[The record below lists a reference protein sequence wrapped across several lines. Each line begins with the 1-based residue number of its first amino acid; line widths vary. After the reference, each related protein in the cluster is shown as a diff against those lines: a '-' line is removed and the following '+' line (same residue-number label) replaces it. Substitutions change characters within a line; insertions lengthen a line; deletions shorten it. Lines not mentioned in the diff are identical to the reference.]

1 MDIFKIQTAFM
12 EISGL
17 NEKDCANYIN
27 LFKSADIQITK
38 KVKNGVDIQKNE
50 PLLIE
55 VAASVAYYMYCLM
68 QSKKMAN
75 VSVLDVKI
83 ELDKNISLNSAKK
96 YKDEMMLLASD
107 ILVDENFDFIS
118 T

>member
-1 MDIFKIQTAFM
+1 MDIFKIQSAFM

-17 NEKDCANYIN
+17 SEQECANYLN
-27 LFKSADIQITK
+27 LFKTADIQISK
-38 KVKNGVDIQKNE
+38 KIKKGIDINQNE
-50 PLLIE
+50 PLLVE
-55 VAASVAYYMYCLM
+55 VAGAIAYYMYCLM

-96 YKDEMMLLASD
+96 YRDELLLLASD